1 MSPSAIAERDPRDP
15 AIEDV
20 LGPLGAAVMRIV
32 WSQRES
38 SVASVVDALNADRG
52 RPLAYTTVMTI
63 LVRLFERGL
72 LAREKRGRQ
81 FVYRTGGEESALLE
95 ELSAR
100 AVDDL
105 LARYGS
111 AALRQFAVRLA
122 DADPA
127 LQRRVVDLAK
137 RRSS

>member
-1 MSPSAIAERDPRDP
+1 MSTSTGDQRDPRDP

-20 LGPLGAAVMRIV
+20 LGPLGAAVMRVV

-38 SVASVVDALNADRG
+38 SVATVLDALNTDRD
-52 RPLAYTTVMTI
+52 RPLAYTTIMTI

-81 FVYRTGGEESALLE
+81 FVYRSNGDEGALLE

-105 LARYGS
+105 LARYGTT
-111 AALRQFAVRLA
+111 ALRQFAVRLA
-122 DADPA
+122 DADPE
-127 LQRRVVDLAK
+127 LQRRVVALAK

>member
-1 MSPSAIAERDPRDP
+1 
-15 AIEDV
+15 
-20 LGPLGAAVMRIV
+20 MRIV

-38 SVASVVDALNADRG
+38 SVTTVVDAVNADRD

-63 LVRLFERGL
+63 LVRLFDRGL
-72 LAREKRGRQ
+72 LDREKQGRQ
-81 FVYRTGGEESALLE
+81 FVYRSTGDERALLE

-105 LARYGS
+105 LARYGT
-111 AALRQFAVRLA
+111 AALRQFAARLP
-122 DADPA
+122 DANPE
-127 LQRRVVDLAK
+127 LQRRVAALAK